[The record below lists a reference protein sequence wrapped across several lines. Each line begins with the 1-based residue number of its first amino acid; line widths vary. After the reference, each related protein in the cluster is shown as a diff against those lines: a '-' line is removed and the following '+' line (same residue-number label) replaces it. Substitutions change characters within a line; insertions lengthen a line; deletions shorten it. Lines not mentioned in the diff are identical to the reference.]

1 MLYRWWNGLPENL
14 DGVLWDA
21 FQKDSLQ
28 YTVLMAVAF
37 GLLAILYLRYVY
49 KIDGVHPVYAMSKAF
64 WWTALVAVVLHT
76 ALLYW
81 LSYLVFD
88 SNLLNALLSSV
99 MWKVRLGNAIASNL
113 EFLLIFFLAAK
124 LGSLVFAKTR
134 YLLLPR

>member
-1 MLYRWWNGLPENL
+1 MLYRWWLGLPQNL
-14 DGVLWDA
+14 DGILWDA

-28 YTVLMAVAF
+28 YTVLMAVVF

-49 KIDGVHPVYAMSKAF
+49 KIDGVDPVYAISKAF

-76 ALLYW
+76 GLLYW

-99 MWKVRLGNAIASNL
+99 MWKVRLWNAIASNL

-124 LGSLVFAKTR
+124 LGSLAFAKTR